1 MQAFNDLL
9 FLQHPLADFWSHLQL
24 SLPPYTSASF
34 PSMSEKCSLHSH
46 CSLTVLGPNKPYSR
60 RALTRTG
67 SFPLCQIPTL
77 CKAQPQTH
85 FPWLLL
91 MSLENILTPLSWHL
105 SYITGSPVLT
115 TQPWINVTF
124 PYLGKLPE
132 YVFVPPPMYS
142 FHFGYTLNTQQCF
155 HNPRSTPFQIP
166 HNK

>member
-1 MQAFNDLL
+1 
-9 FLQHPLADFWSHLQL
+9 
-24 SLPPYTSASF
+24 
-34 PSMSEKCSLHSH
+34 MSEKCNLHSH

-91 MSLENILTPLSWHL
+91 MSLENILTPLSWHP

-124 PYLGKLPE
+124 PYLGKLPNVCLCHLQCTASILATLWILSN
-132 YVFVPPPMYS
+132 VFITLDQLPFKFLIINS
-142 FHFGYTLNTQQCF
+142 FRFLTAKLDFEAKIQ
-155 HNPRSTPFQIP
+155 SLV
-166 HNK
+166 